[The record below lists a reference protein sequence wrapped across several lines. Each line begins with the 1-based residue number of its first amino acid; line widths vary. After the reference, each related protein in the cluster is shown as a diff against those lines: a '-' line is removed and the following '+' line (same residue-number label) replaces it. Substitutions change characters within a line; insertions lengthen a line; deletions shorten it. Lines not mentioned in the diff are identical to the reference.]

1 MMSRPLSSAKG
12 CVIVMYKIGLI
23 GDRDTIMGFRALG
36 LETYEVITREDTT
49 AALQSVMKEDYA
61 LIFMTERTYA
71 LVPDLLRE
79 FRERSLPVINIIPDN
94 RGNLGLGMKRMRSMV
109 EKAVGADILFKEE
122 GK

>member
-1 MMSRPLSSAKG
+1 MMYQPMLSVKG

-36 LETYEVITREDTT
+36 LDTYEVITREDTIE
-49 AALQSVMKEDYA
+49 AMNQVMNNDYA
-61 LIFMTERTYA
+61 LIFMTERIFA
-71 LVPDLLRE
+71 LIPDLLRE
-79 FRERSLPVINIIPDN
+79 YRDRSLPVINIIPDN
-94 RGNLGLGMKRMRSMV
+94 RGNLGLGMKRLRSMV

>member
-1 MMSRPLSSAKG
+1 
-12 CVIVMYKIGLI
+12 MYKIGLI

-36 LETYEVITREDTT
+36 LDTYEVITREDTIE
-49 AALQSVMKEDYA
+49 AMNQVMNNDYA
-61 LIFMTERTYA
+61 LIFMTERIFA
-71 LVPDLLRE
+71 LIPDLLRE
-79 FRERSLPVINIIPDN
+79 YRDRSLPVINIIPDN